1 MFLGNIG
8 GTMSIA
14 SQALHGKLPDL
25 AVDFFVVFSRFE
37 CVMKR
42 SGDYAQGDESGVNP
56 DWDKLAKDLGAA
68 FFADVLTKDIAPV
81 LIAEPPKKQIKQA
94 DGSLGWRDMGPVS
107 NAADLFLAIRRARN
121 NLLHG
126 GKYRDQR
133 DGHYTE
139 IQGSER
145 SDTLLSQSLAVLE
158 LALAAKPKLA
168 QHF

>member
-1 MFLGNIG
+1 M
-8 GTMSIA
+8 TIA
-14 SQALHGKLPDL
+14 DQALHGKLPKL

-37 CVMKR
+37 CAMKR
-42 SGDYAQGDESGVNP
+42 SGTYARGDETGVDP

-68 FFADVLTKDIAPV
+68 FFADVQAKGVAHV
-81 LIAEPPKKQIKQA
+81 LIGEPPKKQMKQA
-94 DGSLGWRDMGPVS
+94 DGSLGWRDMGAVS

-133 DGHYTE
+133 DGHYDE

-158 LALAAKPKLA
+158 LALEAKPEVT
-168 QHF
+168 QHFY